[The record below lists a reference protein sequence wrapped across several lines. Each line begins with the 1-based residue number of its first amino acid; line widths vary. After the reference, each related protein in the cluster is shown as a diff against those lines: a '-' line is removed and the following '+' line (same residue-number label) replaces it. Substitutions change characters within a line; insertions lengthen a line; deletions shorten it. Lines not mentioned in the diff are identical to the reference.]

1 MAERGQQLQ
10 PTTLASRLLR
20 EGRNCGWYLEN
31 LPSKCLTKHSSL
43 KLPGS
48 LDSSRRWVFVREGL
62 EDCRKGW
69 PRYQGLKDAF
79 LPHIHHRAPNVT
91 PKKRQRGLPKE
102 ATLLPRLAKAEKAFL
117 ENVEAS
123 MALHP
128 LALYPHLQEALPAE
142 LLLHVLEVLDPER
155 KLRDMWAYCQ
165 DTREL
170 MKEPTKLVET
180 CSPQECLPE
189 KTLVSHSGQWLCEEK
204 PSTVDSL
211 HKDSLL
217 HGDVHR
223 RVNDFCNWAS
233 ALGSSSVD
241 EEFILQQFDVG
252 YQTRRSCNAL
262 HMRRLNQ
269 DKPFIRGRPSVRERC
284 GCWNK
289 PQSSTGANPH
299 KPKQEKTRYGARYL
313 NTNLWKK
320 QRADKP
326 LVDPKI
332 SHNAQDTSF
341 KKQLRDQGEL
351 LAGLQGTA
359 AFKSFILS
367 RGYRM
372 PKFLEKIYDAEKG
385 KSESIKAPKTPTQ
398 TERNPGRR

>member
-1 MAERGQQLQ
+1 
-10 PTTLASRLLR
+10 
-20 EGRNCGWYLEN
+20 
-31 LPSKCLTKHSSL
+31 
-43 KLPGS
+43 
-48 LDSSRRWVFVREGL
+48 
-62 EDCRKGW
+62 
-69 PRYQGLKDAF
+69 
-79 LPHIHHRAPNVT
+79 
-91 PKKRQRGLPKE
+91 
-102 ATLLPRLAKAEKAFL
+102 
-117 ENVEAS
+117 
-123 MALHP
+123 
-128 LALYPHLQEALPAE
+128 
-142 LLLHVLEVLDPER
+142 
-155 KLRDMWAYCQ
+155 MWAYCQ

-233 ALGSSSVD
+233 AL
-241 EEFILQQFDVG
+241 
-252 YQTRRSCNAL
+252 
-262 HMRRLNQ
+262 

-341 KKQLRDQGEL
+341 KKQLRDQ
-351 LAGLQGTA
+351 
-359 AFKSFILS
+359 
-367 RGYRM
+367 
-372 PKFLEKIYDAEKG
+372 FLEKIYDAEKG